1 MSRLLLLSL
10 LVTTAPP
17 QRNPLV
23 THALTR
29 PETLVGRVVE
39 RLPAGSYLYLR
50 VIDSEGASH
59 WVATL
64 RRTASTDDDVRV
76 TVFARAGTF
85 HSTRLSREFS
95 PLSFG
100 PVSPAVVESP

>member
-17 QRNPLV
+17 QGNPLV

-29 PETLVGRVVE
+29 PELLVGHVVE

-50 VIDSEGASH
+50 VIDAAGAPH

-64 RRTASTDDDVRV
+64 RRMAPAGDDVRV
-76 TVFARAGTF
+76 TVFARAATF
-85 HSTRLSREFS
+85 HSARLSRDFS

>member
-17 QRNPLV
+17 QGNPLV

-29 PETLVGRVVE
+29 PETLVGYVVE

-50 VIDSEGASH
+50 VIDSEGAPH

-76 TVFARAGTF
+76 TVFARADTF

>member
-17 QRNPLV
+17 QGNPLV

-29 PETLVGRVVE
+29 PETLVGHVVE
-39 RLPAGSYLYLR
+39 RLPAGSYLYLQL
-50 VIDSEGASH
+50 VDAEGATH

-64 RRTASTDDDVRV
+64 RRTAPVGDDVSV
-76 TVFARAGTF
+76 TVFARADRF
-85 HSTRLSREFS
+85 HSTRLARDFS

>member
-10 LVTTAPP
+10 LVTIAPP
-17 QRNPLV
+17 QGNPLV

-50 VIDSEGASH
+50 VIDSEGAAH

-76 TVFARAGTF
+76 TVFARADTF
-85 HSTRLSREFS
+85 HSTRLSRVFS